1 MNSSSDIKSL
11 ADYID
16 HTLLKPEATPDAIRT
31 LCEEARVNGFKSVCV
46 NSGYVALAASLLD
59 DTPVLVCSVVGFP
72 LGAMATAAKAV
83 EARGAID
90 DGAREIDMVV
100 PVGLVKAGEW
110 ESVAADIAAVH
121 AACGDVPLKVIFET
135 CLLDDRE
142 KRELCRICCD
152 IGVAFV
158 KTSTGFGSGGATL
171 ADVRLMRES
180 VGEAIGVKASGG
192 VRDRETALAMIE
204 AGATRLGTSSGVA
217 IVTGSAGTSAY

>member
-1 MNSSSDIKSL
+1 MSSPTDNESL
-11 ADYID
+11 AAYID
-16 HTLLKPEATPDAIRT
+16 HTLLKPEATPDEIRS
-31 LCEEARVNGFKSVCV
+31 LCEEAEDHGFKSVCV
-46 NSGYVALAASLLD
+46 NSGYVTLAASLLA

-72 LGAMATAAKAV
+72 LGAMATAAKAA
-83 EARGAID
+83 EARGAIV
-90 DGAREIDMVV
+90 DGAGEIDMVV

-110 ESVAADIAAVH
+110 ELVAADIGAVF

-135 CLLDDRE
+135 CLLDDRQ
-142 KRELCRICCD
+142 KRELCRICRD

-180 VGEAIGVKASGG
+180 VGEAVGVKASGG

-217 IVTGSAGTSAY
+217 IVTGGAGTSAY